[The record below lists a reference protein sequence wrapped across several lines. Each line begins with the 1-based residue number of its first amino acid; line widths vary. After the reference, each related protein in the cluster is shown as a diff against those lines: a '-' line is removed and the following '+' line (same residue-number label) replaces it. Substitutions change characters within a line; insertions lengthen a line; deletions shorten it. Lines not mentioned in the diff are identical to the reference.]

1 MSVLQVY
8 VSQGCDSCA
17 RAREIGAEVSLAYP
31 GVTVEIVDVSEAGS
45 GGGLPEAVIAV
56 PTYLLDGVVVSLGNP
71 HLASLRE
78 KLAAAATVGG

>member
-8 VSQGCDSCA
+8 VSTGCDSCA
-17 RAREIGAEVSLAYP
+17 RAREIGAEVSGAYP
-31 GVTVEIVDVSEAGS
+31 GVTVEIVDVSEASGS
-45 GGGLPEAVIAV
+45 GLPDAVIAV

-78 KLAAAATVGG
+78 KLAAAAMVGG